1 MTKVNS
7 YLLSGLHLRYAAF
20 WKDSNQAHFSGSEM
34 LQNYKLVDL
43 HTCVFTFLAVH
54 SLVNM

>member
-7 YLLSGLHLRYAAF
+7 YLLSGLHLSYAAF

-43 HTCVFTFLAVH
+43 HTCVFTFLTVH
-54 SLVNM
+54 TH